1 MLLGKIIPSVTK
13 TYQISAFSSQTVTA
27 EYMAVK
33 TENYVI
39 GEPEV
44 DFTLRFG
51 NLLLNALG
59 KQEFDV
65 ILNDRITLTTQE
77 LSSWGVDDS
86 VLLDIIASKIGTTIT
101 EKITVDSHFT
111 Y

>member
-1 MLLGKIIPSVTK
+1 MLLGKISPSVTK

-27 EYMAVK
+27 EYMSVK
-33 TENYVI
+33 AQNYVI
-39 GEPEV
+39 GETEV

-51 NLLLNALG
+51 NLQLNALG

-65 ILNDRITLTTQE
+65 ILNDRISLTTQE
-77 LSSWGVDDS
+77 LSNWGVDDS

-101 EKITVDSHFT
+101 EKITVDLHFT